1 MNFPDL
7 PESIPWWADVII
19 VVLVSVTILVA
30 GLMTLMVKRTG
41 DDIESNKKKLQEYQ
55 ELFDKAALEHETF
68 RSTEKEIKELLEKS
82 ITAVDS
88 IRLADWRAEL
98 FLDPRSREH
107 HEHLLDVGDQ
117 YIKAGGNGSGR
128 VRLNQ
133 LTENY
138 EHLLENND
146 WDYRP
151 EVVHVVKKEEK
162 EK

>member
-19 VVLVSVTILVA
+19 VVLVSVTILLT
-30 GLMTLMVKRTG
+30 GLISLMVKRTS
-41 DDIESNKKKLQEYQ
+41 DDIEANKKKLQEYQ
-55 ELFDKAALEHETF
+55 EAFDKATLEHETF
-68 RSTEKEIKELLEKS
+68 KSTEQEIKELLEKS
-82 ITAVDS
+82 IKTVDDMQ
-88 IRLADWRAEL
+88 LADWRAEL

-107 HEHLLDVGDQ
+107 HEHLLDVGDE
-117 YIKAGGNGSGR
+117 YIKAGGNGSGH

-138 EHLLENND
+138 DYRLEHND

-151 EVVHVVKKEEK
+151 EVVHIVKKDE
-162 EK
+162 